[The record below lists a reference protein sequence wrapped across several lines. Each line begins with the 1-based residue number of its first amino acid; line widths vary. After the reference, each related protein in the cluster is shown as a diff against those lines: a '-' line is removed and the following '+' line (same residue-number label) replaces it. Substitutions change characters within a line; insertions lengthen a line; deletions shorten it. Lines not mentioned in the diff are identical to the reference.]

1 MIFDSVFDNAVF
13 IKPNVEFVRE
23 QTGKN
28 YAPMFRKKIYLNK
41 TENAKLYVC
50 GLGYGYYY
58 INGKKVTEDLFT
70 APASDYR
77 KTLWYNTYDV
87 SHLLVDGENTIAVIC
102 GNGWYNEEVGSYW
115 NFNKAPWRDVPKFIL
130 RLTVDGET
138 ALVSDSSWKC
148 KPSGAIYYNALRC
161 GEYFDA
167 NLYEENWNES
177 EFDDSEW
184 KPAIRDSIPP
194 CGIFRECEC
203 EPIREFEVYDAVKV
217 YQVTD
222 TKYVFDMGQTISGY
236 IRLTVTG
243 NPGDELTIRYA
254 ELMNEDYSLQLCN
267 GNSPYYGNPTYMT
280 DKFICSGKKMT
291 WSPMFAYHGF
301 QYIEIDGIKNIDD
314 VKVQSVFVHQDI
326 KRRTTFECSNPVL
339 NTLFECGI
347 KSSWSN
353 MFYLISDCP
362 SREKMGW
369 ANDAQG
375 TAEQMLTNFEIEK
388 LYEKWFQDIKDS
400 MLSDGAV
407 PCVIPT
413 GGWGYDWNPGPV
425 TEGILFEIPFRM
437 YLHTGNAEMLTE
449 SLEYFDRYFR
459 FNDGRRNEEG
469 FVDSGLTDWAPPSYV
484 LRWELRPIINAA
496 LEYRS
501 YGIAY
506 LAAKCKGMT
515 EKMQDYR
522 SRMDDLKKL
531 IISKCIDENG
541 KCMIDHQTPVAMLI
555 YYGLYE
561 NLEPLKEQL
570 KTLIEEADFH
580 HNCGMVGIRRLFI
593 ALNKCGLQE
602 YAYRILTAEGYP
614 GWKYWLDC
622 GANTLWEIWDVEHN
636 NDSKNHH
643 MYSDFMSWM
652 MKTIAGITLLEE
664 KCGQGVFEINP
675 YYFEDLTYAKCTYSS
690 NFGDLAV
697 SWEKTEAG
705 INLDITIDEGV
716 KAYYN
721 GKLLPAG
728 EHHIEI

>member
-1 MIFDSVFDNAVF
+1 MIFDNAVF
-13 IKPNVEFVRE
+13 IKPKVEFLRE

-28 YAPMFRKKIYLNK
+28 YAPMFRKKIYLEN
-41 TENAKLYVC
+41 TDNAKLYVC

-70 APASDYR
+70 APVSDYH

-87 SHLLVDGENTIAVIC
+87 SHLLVEGENTIAVIC
-102 GNGWYNEEVGSYW
+102 GNGWYNEEVDSYW
-115 NFNKAPWRDVPKFIL
+115 LYNKAPWRDVPKFIL

-138 ALVSDSSWKC
+138 VLVSNNSWKC

-167 NLYEENWNES
+167 NLYEEEWNQPDY
-177 EFDDSEW
+177 DDSGWEM
-184 KPAIRDSIPP
+184 AIRDNTPP
-194 CGIFRECEC
+194 CGVFRECEC

-217 YQVTD
+217 YKVTD
-222 TKYVFDMGQTISGY
+222 TKYVFDMGQTVSGY
-236 IRLTVTG
+236 IRLTACG

-254 ELMNEDYSLQLCN
+254 ELINEDYSLQLCN
-267 GNSPYYGNPTYMT
+267 GNQPYYENPTYMT

-301 QYIEIDGIKNIDD
+301 QYIEIEGIKNLDD
-314 VKVQSVFVHQDI
+314 IKVQSVFVHQDI

-347 KSSWSN
+347 KSSLAN

-375 TAEQMLTNFEIEK
+375 TAEQMFTNFEIEK

-400 MLSDGAV
+400 MQPDGAL

-413 GGWGYDWNPGPV
+413 GGWGYEWNPGPV
-425 TEGILFEIPFRM
+425 TEGILFEVPFRM
-437 YLHTGNAEMLTE
+437 YLHTGDAEILTE
-449 SLEYFDRYFR
+449 SMEYFDRYFR
-459 FNDGRRNEEG
+459 YHDDRKNSEG
-469 FVDSGLTDWAPPSYV
+469 LVETGLTDWAPPGYI
-484 LRWELRPIINAA
+484 LKWELRPLINAV
-496 LEYRS
+496 LEYQF

-506 LAAKCKGMT
+506 LAARCKGLD
-515 EKMQDYR
+515 EKMQYYR
-522 SRMDDLKKL
+522 SRMEGLKEL
-531 IISKCIDENG
+531 INNKYIDENG
-541 KCMIDHQTPVAMLI
+541 RCTLDHQTPVAMLI
-555 YYGLYE
+555 YYGLYDDM
-561 NLEPLKEQL
+561 EPLKNQL
-570 KTLIEEADFH
+570 KTLVEEADFH

-614 GWKYWLDC
+614 GWKYWLDY
-622 GANTLWEIWDVEHN
+622 GANTLWEIWDVDHY

-652 MKTIAGITLLEE
+652 IKTITGITLLEE
-664 KCGQGVFEINP
+664 KCGEGVFEINP
-675 YYFEDLTYAKCTYSS
+675 YFFEDLSYAKCTYSS
-690 NFGDLAV
+690 NYGDLAV
-697 SWEKTEAG
+697 AWNKTENG
-705 INLDITIDEGV
+705 VQLEITIADGV
-716 KAYYN
+716 KAYYD
-721 GKLLPAG
+721 GRMLTPGTHSIQQLT
-728 EHHIEI
+728 